1 MNDEDRARG
10 VAAWRKGVDRT
21 LNLVE
26 TTNAEKMRSVTA

>member
-26 TTNAEKMRSVTA
+26 TASTEKMHSVTA